1 MTRERRNWKE
11 NDPVQY
17 FHEHYSHIKNRAQL
31 EKEDPGLCRQLRIND
46 KLDEVLQKK
55 QKHIDYSKTDPV
67 NYFRQNCSD
76 IKSRKQLAIEY
87 QGLYKKLLSEGR
99 LDEVL
104 PETQH
109 RDWTKQDPVE
119 LFRQQYSHIRTRS
132 QLKKEDSGLYKKLL
146 SESRLGEVLPETQHR
161 DWTKQDPV
169 ELFRQQYSHVISR
182 SQLKNEDAGLYS
194 KLLKDEKLDEV
205 LLETQHRDWTKQ
217 NPVELFRQQYFYIK
231 TRGQLDNE
239 DRGLYHKLLK
249 DGKLDE
255 LLPEKQ
261 YRDYCKIDS
270 VEFFKQQYSYITS
283 RYQLRKED
291 FGLYQKLWKEN
302 RLGEVLP
309 NKESQRKQALE
320 KVIEVM

>member
-1 MTRERRNWKE
+1 MRRERRNWKE

-17 FHEHYSHIKNRAQL
+17 FYEHYSHIKNRAQL
-31 EKEDPGLCRQLRIND
+31 EKEDPGLCRQLRINN

-55 QKHIDYSKTDPV
+55 QKHIDYSKTDLV

-104 PETQH
+104 PETQY
-109 RDWTKQDPVE
+109 RDWA
-119 LFRQQYSHIRTRS
+119 
-132 QLKKEDSGLYKKLL
+132 
-146 SESRLGEVLPETQHR
+146 
-161 DWTKQDPV
+161 KQDPV

-205 LLETQHRDWTKQ
+205 LLETQHRDWAKQ

-255 LLPEKQ
+255 LLPKKQ
-261 YRDYCKIDS
+261 YRDYRKIDS
-270 VEFFKQQYSYITS
+270 VEFFKQQYSYIIS

-320 KVIEVM
+320 KVIEGM